1 MSIQEEYHI
10 KKISFVQSLLELLPF
25 NEWNNKLLEE
35 AEEKCGFA
43 KGYSLIVFPE
53 GLSEI
58 VGFMEEY
65 LDKIML
71 ESLKR
76 IAEPSKIREKIS
88 LAVKTR
94 VKTVLPIIHSKNAA
108 YFALNPIQGIEVAFR
123 SCDAIWRYAGDKS
136 LDFNYYTKRS
146 LLLSVYVSSILF
158 YIQDESEN
166 YIGTDKLIETAVEN
180 IVKTFSQ
187 MKKLLAPSKI
197 PIVRMFT

>member
-1 MSIQEEYHI
+1 MSIQEEHHI

-25 NEWNNKLLEE
+25 NEWNNKLLKE
-35 AEEKCGFA
+35 AEEKCDFA

-58 VGFMEEY
+58 VGFLEEY
-65 LDKIML
+65 LDNIML
-71 ESLKR
+71 ESLKI

-88 LAVKTR
+88 LAVKIR

-108 YFALNPIQGIEVAFR
+108 YFALNPIQGTEVAFR

-136 LDFNYYTKRS
+136 FDFNYYTKRS

-166 YIGTDKLIETAVEN
+166 YIETDKLIETAVAN

>member
-1 MSIQEEYHI
+1 MSIKEEHHI

-43 KGYSLIVFPE
+43 KGYALIVFPE

-58 VGFMEEY
+58 IEFFESY
-65 LDKIML
+65 LDNIML
-71 ESLKR
+71 ESLKT
-76 IAEPSKIREKIS
+76 IEEPAKIRDQIS
-88 LAVKTR
+88 LAVKIR
-94 VKTVLPIIHSKNAA
+94 IKTVLPIIHSKNAA
-108 YFALNPIQGIEVAFR
+108 YFALNPMQETEVAFR
-123 SCDAIWRYAGDKS
+123 SCDAIWHYTGDKS
-136 LDFNYYTKRS
+136 LDFNYYTKRG

-166 YIGTDKLIETAVEN
+166 YIETDKFIETSVEN

-187 MKKLLAPSKI
+187 MKKLLDPSNI

>member
-1 MSIQEEYHI
+1 MSIKEEHHI

-43 KGYSLIVFPE
+43 KGYALIVFPE

-58 VGFMEEY
+58 IEFVESY
-65 LDKIML
+65 LDNIML
-71 ESLKR
+71 ESLKT
-76 IAEPSKIREKIS
+76 IEETAKIRDKIS
-88 LAVKTR
+88 LAVKIR
-94 VKTVLPIIHSKNAA
+94 IKTVLPIIHSKNAA
-108 YFALNPIQGIEVAFR
+108 YFALNPMQGTEVACR
-123 SCDAIWRYAGDKS
+123 SCDAIWRYTGDKS
-136 LDFNYYTKRS
+136 LDFNYYTKRG

-166 YIGTDKLIETAVEN
+166 YIETDKFIETSVEN

-187 MKKLLAPSKI
+187 MKKLLDPSNI